1 MILVFGST
9 NVDFTIPAPA
19 IPRAGE
25 TVLAVRYQRWF
36 GGKGANQAVAA
47 ARARLDAAL
56 PVLMVGAVG
65 NDDLGRD
72 AVGNLQA
79 AGVDTGRV
87 AVADLPTGCAF
98 ITVDPAG
105 ENAITV
111 AAGANQAVR
120 AEQLA
125 DSVLRSATLLMLQM
139 EVPLAENVRIAGRAR
154 ALGVKVWLNLAP
166 VPANLG
172 QKKTIVD
179 ELLAATNVLI
189 VNEHEVVALER
200 MTLGHETD
208 TPEDAAERLARNRRL
223 TVVVTLGARGA
234 VALSQDGTTIR
245 VASPPIQPVDTTGA
259 GDTFAGILA
268 SGIAGHLPFEQAL
281 DRACRGAAMAC
292 LHAGA
297 QPGMPTRAQLD

>member
-1 MILVFGST
+1 MIVVFGSI

-25 TVLAVRYQRWF
+25 TVLAARYDKWF

-65 NDDLGRD
+65 NDDLGRE
-72 AVGNLQA
+72 AVSNLRA
-79 AGVDTGRV
+79 AGVDTGHV
-87 AVADLPTGCAF
+87 AVAGLPTGCAF

-111 AAGANQAVR
+111 AAGSNAAVR
-120 AEQLA
+120 AEQVPDA
-125 DSVLRSATLLMLQM
+125 VLRSATLLMLQM
-139 EVPLAENVRIAGRAR
+139 EVPHAENARIARRAK

-166 VPANLG
+166 VPASIGNERMV
-172 QKKTIVD
+172 VD
-179 ELLAATNVLI
+179 DLLAVSDVLI
-189 VNEHEVVALER
+189 VNEHEMVALER
-200 MTLGHETD
+200 MTLGLETD
-208 TPEDAAERLARNRRL
+208 TPENAASRLARNRRL
-223 TVVVTLGARGA
+223 TVVVTLGALGA
-234 VALSQDGTTIR
+234 VTLTPDGTAIR
-245 VASPPIQPVDTTGA
+245 AASPPIQPVDTTGA

-268 SGIAGHLPFEQAL
+268 SGIAGNLPFAQAL

-297 QPGMPTRAQLD
+297 QPGMPTSAQLE